1 MLRCTIFIIKNCKY
15 LYHNAQK
22 KLFFCF
28 KLCIIDKERIVKFMI
43 QNINTIITSPS
54 KSQNV
59 SNPKSLCDR
68 IEHYLNEIFERELHE
83 KGSILVSYSPFVI
96 KKIAGYL
103 SGKIKMPA
111 SIGIAGE
118 TASGKSTITMDLI
131 DTIESFATEFNIED
145 VITRVNTDD
154 YYYDRSEMVKAAG
167 SFAEF
172 AKNYDLDVPQAL
184 ELELMSKHIKE
195 LLTGKSTY
203 LPKYDMSGTAIRH
216 DNYTLAKPSKVI
228 ISEGLFTLTEKV
240 RDAFNFKIYVDI
252 AEDIKRERFFVRA
265 AERGLGDS
273 AEHIYKNANEK
284 AEVHIRPCKKNADI
298 VLSGSADRI
307 KYKNFLNKIIG
318 IVHELYF
325 MEEV

>member
-1 MLRCTIFIIKNCKY
+1 
-15 LYHNAQK
+15 
-22 KLFFCF
+22 
-28 KLCIIDKERIVKFMI
+28 MI
-43 QNINTIITSPS
+43 QNIIKTKSNSPS
-54 KSQNV
+54 KTQYVSQ
-59 SNPKSLCDR
+59 PTSLCDE
-68 IEHYLNEIFERELHE
+68 IEHYLTNIFEKEMADE
-83 KGSILVSYSPFVI
+83 GSILVSYTPFVI

-145 VITRVNTDD
+145 AITRVNTDD
-154 YYYDRSEMVKAAG
+154 YYYDRSDMVKAAG

-195 LLTGKSTY
+195 LLSGKSTF

-240 RDAFNFKIYVDI
+240 RDAFDFKIYVDI
-252 AEDIKRERFFVRA
+252 AEDIKKDRFYIRA

-273 AEHIYKNANEK
+273 ADHIYANANEK
-284 AEVHIRPCKKNADI
+284 AEVHIRPCKEKADI
-298 VLSGSADRI
+298 VLSGAADRI

-318 IVHELYF
+318 IVQEIYF
-325 MEEV
+325 SEV

>member
-1 MLRCTIFIIKNCKY
+1 
-15 LYHNAQK
+15 
-22 KLFFCF
+22 
-28 KLCIIDKERIVKFMI
+28 MI
-43 QNINTIITSPS
+43 QNLSDTNFKSSFKAKPSVTKPTSA
-54 KSQNV
+54 N
-59 SNPKSLCDR
+59 DE
-68 IEHYLNEIFERELHE
+68 IEKYLTHIFEKEMAE
-83 KGSILVSYSPFVI
+83 YGSILVSYNPFVI

-103 SGKIKMPA
+103 SGRIKMPA

-145 VITRVNTDD
+145 AITRVNTDD

-195 LLTGKSTY
+195 LLSGKSTY

-228 ISEGLFTLTEKV
+228 ISEGLFTLTDKV
-240 RDAFNFKIYVDI
+240 REAFDFKIYVDI
-252 AEDIKRERFFVRA
+252 DEDIKKERFFIRA
-265 AERGLGDS
+265 KERGLGES
-273 AEHIYKNANEK
+273 AEHIYSNANEK
-284 AEVHIRPCKKNADI
+284 AEVHIRPCKEKADI
-298 VLSGSADRI
+298 ILSGSADRI

-318 IVHELYF
+318 IVQELYLS
-325 MEEV
+325 

>member
-1 MLRCTIFIIKNCKY
+1 MLNISN
-15 LYHNAQK
+15 
-22 KLFFCF
+22 
-28 KLCIIDKERIVKFMI
+28 VK
-43 QNINTIITSPS
+43 SPS
-54 KSQNV
+54 KSQSNV
-59 SNPKSLCDR
+59 TQPISINDELER
-68 IEHYLNEIFERELHE
+68 YLSRIFEKEIAE
-83 KGSILVSYSPFVI
+83 KDSILVSYNSFVI

-111 SIGIAGE
+111 SIGISGE

-145 VITRVNTDD
+145 AITRVNTDD
-154 YYYDRSEMVKAAG
+154 YYYDRSEMVKEAG

-195 LLTGKSTY
+195 LLSGKSTY

-216 DNYTLAKPSKVI
+216 DNYTFAKPSKVI

-240 RDAFNFKIYVDI
+240 RDAFDFKIYVDI
-252 AEDIKRERFFVRA
+252 AEDIKKERFYIRA
-265 AERGLGDS
+265 KERGLGDS
-273 AEHIYKNANEK
+273 ADHIYANANEK
-284 AEVHIRPCKKNADI
+284 AEIYIRPCKEKADI
-298 VLSGSADRI
+298 VLSGAADRI

-318 IVHELYF
+318 VVQELYF
-325 MEEV
+325 S

>member
-1 MLRCTIFIIKNCKY
+1 MHVNNCKKFIF
-15 LYHNAQK
+15 LTAKN
-22 KLFFCF
+22 LFISFD
-28 KLCIIDKERIVKFMI
+28 LCIIEQERKLIML
-43 QNINTIITSPS
+43 NISNTKS
-54 KSQNV
+54 KSPLKSKNV
-59 SNPKSLCDR
+59 TQPISISDEIERYLSN
-68 IEHYLNEIFERELHE
+68 IFEKELAE
-83 KGSILVSYSPFVI
+83 KGSILVSYNPFVI

-145 VITRVNTDD
+145 AITRVNTDD
-154 YYYDRSEMVKAAG
+154 YYYDRSEMVKEAG

-184 ELELMSKHIKE
+184 ELELMHKHIKE
-195 LLTGKSTY
+195 LLSGKTTY

-216 DNYTLAKPSKVI
+216 DNYTLARPSKVI

-240 RDAFNFKIYVDI
+240 RDAFDFKIYVDI
-252 AEDIKRERFFVRA
+252 DENIKKERFFVRA
-265 AERGLGDS
+265 KERGLGDS
-273 AEHIYKNANEK
+273 AEHIYANANEK
-284 AEVHIRPCKKNADI
+284 AEIHIRPCKEKADI

-318 IVHELYF
+318 IIQELYL
-325 MEEV
+325 

>member
-1 MLRCTIFIIKNCKY
+1 
-15 LYHNAQK
+15 
-22 KLFFCF
+22 
-28 KLCIIDKERIVKFMI
+28 MI
-43 QNINTIITSPS
+43 QNLSDTNLKSSFRAQPSVTRPTSV
-54 KSQNV
+54 N
-59 SNPKSLCDR
+59 DE
-68 IEHYLNEIFERELHE
+68 IERYLTHIFEKELAE
-83 KGSILVSYSPFVI
+83 TGSILVSYNPFVI

-103 SGKIKMPA
+103 SGRIKMPA

-118 TASGKSTITMDLI
+118 TASGKSTITLDLI

-145 VITRVNTDD
+145 AITRVNTDD

-195 LLTGKSTY
+195 LLSGKSTY

-228 ISEGLFTLTEKV
+228 ISEGLFTLTDKI
-240 RDAFNFKIYVDI
+240 RDAFDFKIYVDI
-252 AEDIKRERFFVRA
+252 AEDIKKERFFVRA
-265 AERGLGDS
+265 KERGLGDS
-273 AEHIYKNANEK
+273 AEHIYTNANEK
-284 AEVHIRPCKKNADI
+284 AEVYIRPCKEKADI

-318 IVHELYF
+318 IVQELYLS
-325 MEEV
+325 

>member
-1 MLRCTIFIIKNCKY
+1 MYNYTRKDLK
-15 LYHNAQK
+15 A
-22 KLFFCF
+22 
-28 KLCIIDKERIVKFMI
+28 MI
-43 QNINTIITSPS
+43 QNIVNATESPAKTQHITQPINLSD
-54 KSQNV
+54 KTERYIAN
-59 SNPKSLCDR
+59 
-68 IEHYLNEIFERELHE
+68 IFEKELHE
-83 KGSILVSYSPFVI
+83 NGSILVSYNPFVI

-103 SGKIKMPA
+103 SGKVKMPA

-145 VITRVNTDD
+145 AITRVNTDD

-167 SFAEF
+167 GFAEF
-172 AKNYDLDVPQAL
+172 AKNYDFDVPQAL

-195 LLTGKSTY
+195 LLAGNSAY

-240 RDAFNFKIYVDI
+240 RDAFDFKIYVDI
-252 AEDIKRERFFVRA
+252 DEDIKKERFFVRA
-265 AERGLGDS
+265 KERGLGNS
-273 AEHIYKNANEK
+273 AEHIYANANEK
-284 AEVHIRPCKKNADI
+284 AGIYIKPCKAKADI

-307 KYKNFLNKIIG
+307 RYKNFLNKIIG
-318 IVHELYF
+318 IIQEMYLS
-325 MEEV
+325 